1 MQTFTLRDVMRVL
14 EEGWGGYIRRFNRL
28 SPEERAAFLER
39 EGFANFHDL
48 LAHIIG
54 WWEEGLW
61 IITGILDDPSFT
73 WEERD
78 IDAYNLELIEKFRAW
93 GEEDL
98 LLHYENVREAMLNLV
113 ADLPENALVNED
125 IRYWLYED
133 VIEHL
138 EDHRIL
144 VIEG

>member
-1 MQTFTLRDVMRVL
+1 MQAFTLRDVMRVL
-14 EEGWGGYIRRFNRL
+14 EEGWGEYVRQFNRL
-28 SPEERAAFLER
+28 SPEERAAFLEK

-48 LAHIIG
+48 LAHVIG

-73 WEERD
+73 WEERNM
-78 IDAYNLELIEKFRAW
+78 DAFNVELIEKFRSW
-93 GEEDL
+93 SDEDL

-113 ADLPENALVNED
+113 ADLPENALANED
-125 IRYWLYED
+125 IREWLYAD

-138 EDHRIL
+138 EEHKI
-144 VIEG
+144 V

>member
-1 MQTFTLRDVMRVL
+1 MQEFTLRDVMRVL
-14 EEGWGGYIRRFNRL
+14 EEGWGEYVKQFNRL

-73 WEERD
+73 WKERD
-78 IDAYNLELIEKFRAW
+78 VDSYNLELIEKFRAW
-93 GEEDL
+93 GDEDL
-98 LLHYENVREAMLNLV
+98 LLHYDNVREAMLNLV

-133 VIEHL
+133 VITHL
-138 EDHRIL
+138 EDHRI
-144 VIEG
+144 V

>member
-1 MQTFTLRDVMRVL
+1 MQAFTLRDVMRVL
-14 EEGWGGYIRRFNRL
+14 EEGWGEYIKQFNEL
-28 SPEERAAFLER
+28 SPEAQEVFLQK
-39 EGFANFHDL
+39 EGFASLHDL
-48 LAHIIG
+48 LAHVIG

-93 GEEDL
+93 SEDDL
-98 LLHYENVREAMLNLV
+98 LLHYDNVREAMINLV
-113 ADLPENALVNED
+113 ADLPENALANED

-138 EDHRIL
+138 EDHRI
-144 VIEG
+144 V